1 MTAISSSSDTN
12 EKQRKCCCLHI
23 KNLIS
28 LFCTCK
34 KPRLVYYACC
44 LLEASHWTC
53 AVMICSEPIH
63 SDIWFIVNN
72 HYLIMIISNWQNCV
86 IHQYHIM
93 KSAHWLI
100 CLWNTLIKLS
110 QHFTNNKFLCKIV
123 TAFCKHMNL
132 WLSWCG
138 LDNIYTRT
146 YPIYCIQYIK
156 TPIQYSHV
164 NCTMSLLHIHLLF
177 RLYYKLH
184 RSTHI

>member
-1 MTAISSSSDTN
+1 MRM
-12 EKQRKCCCLHI
+12 QCCRR
-23 KNLIS
+23 S
-28 LFCTCK
+28 
-34 KPRLVYYACC
+34 PAC
-44 LLEASHWTC
+44 LLQLTMAVQSMWMTLRMFQSHCLRLQIILSAT
-53 AVMICSEPIH
+53 VRRK
-63 SDIWFIVNN
+63 
-72 HYLIMIISNWQNCV
+72 IISNWQNCV

-164 NCTMSLLHIHLLF
+164 NCTMSLLHIYLLF

-184 RSTHI
+184 GSTHI